1 MVAGNEEVLHEF
13 QEHALRGVAVRITRN
28 QLCNGGVRVL
38 GQAGHVRELRVWVDH
53 AIVADRVARNLKV
66 AWPLALVEECL
77 EAIPIGAILV
87 RVLETIIHTFV
98 HADHVVVCLLI
109 RRKPCLFR
117 ALFEANNVEVL
128 CQEVAIG
135 LVQHRAIHPTNV
147 TLVVNGRDEGSGI
160 ARGDRL
166 PSDRSHDEHGEPIQD
181 QRQQVGVAARFGCG
195 VVLFLVAFHGGVWI
209 PLRGRILTLLA
220 EAASPFLLLFAS
232 LFTALLLFFVVP
244 TTLPH
249 IHSPN
254 WGLVGDSA

>member
-1 MVAGNEEVLHEF
+1 MNDRILERPHLRCRVVHVRTERHEETLSGDNARPNEKRDQAHRHEPRVEKGHTESDEESKAEYMVAGNEEVLHEF

-87 RVLETIIHTFV
+87 RVFETIIHTLV

-128 CQEVAIG
+128 CQEVAIR

-147 TLVVNGRDEGSGI
+147 TLIVNG
-160 ARGDRL
+160 
-166 PSDRSHDEHGEPIQD
+166 
-181 QRQQVGVAARFGCG
+181 
-195 VVLFLVAFHGGVWI
+195 
-209 PLRGRILTLLA
+209 
-220 EAASPFLLLFAS
+220 
-232 LFTALLLFFVVP
+232 
-244 TTLPH
+244 
-249 IHSPN
+249 
-254 WGLVGDSA
+254 